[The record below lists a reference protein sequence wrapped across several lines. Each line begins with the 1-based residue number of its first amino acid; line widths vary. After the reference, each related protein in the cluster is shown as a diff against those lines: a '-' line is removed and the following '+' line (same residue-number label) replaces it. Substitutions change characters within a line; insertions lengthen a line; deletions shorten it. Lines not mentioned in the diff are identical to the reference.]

1 MHISRLAGLIA
12 LSLATAT
19 PVAAQGDADGIKLQ
33 IHAVRG
39 NLYMIDD
46 VKGKDSNAG
55 GNVGALVGDDGV
67 VLVDAMVANAG
78 PKIPAILA
86 TVTDRPVRFVINTH
100 PHPDHFGGLGVF
112 APTATIVAHPNY
124 FSAVSVPD
132 SATGKSAAPEAA
144 WPDLLVPNA
153 MTLHRNGEVIDI
165 RHYPRAHTSGDL
177 VVFFRNANA
186 VQLGDT
192 YFAGMFPFVDDGHY
206 DGVVALME
214 DVLARSNAGT
224 LFIPGHGPMTGR
236 TEYAAMLAMLKDARA
251 GVAEARAN
259 GRTVKQLMRDAKL
272 VARLEPWSH
281 GYIGTEAFLSGLYA
295 AAERI

>member
-1 MHISRLAGLIA
+1 MRKSRLAGLAA
-12 LSLATAT
+12 LSLILTTSA
-19 PVAAQGDADGIKLQ
+19 AAQGGADGIKLQ
-33 IHAVRG
+33 IRPVRG

-46 VKGKDSNAG
+46 VKGKDSSAG

-67 VLVDAMVANAG
+67 ILVDAMVAGAG
-78 PKIPAILA
+78 QKIPATLA
-86 TVTDRPVRFVINTH
+86 TLTDRPVRFVINTH

-112 APTATIVAHPNY
+112 APTAIIIAHPNN
-124 FSAVSVPD
+124 FRAVSALD
-132 SATGKSAAPEAA
+132 DATGKSAAPKAA
-144 WPDLLVPNA
+144 WPDLLVAGA
-153 MTLHRNGEVIDI
+153 MTLHRNGEVVDI

-214 DVLARSNAGT
+214 DVLARSNADT

-236 TEYAAMLAMLKDARA
+236 AEYAAMLAMLKDARA
-251 GVAEARAN
+251 AVADAIAH
-259 GRTVKQLMRDAKL
+259 GTTVKQLMADARL
-272 VARLEPWSH
+272 MARLEPWSH
-281 GYIGTEAFLSGLYA
+281 GYIDTEAFLSGLYA
-295 AAERI
+295 AVERT